1 MAPLSSHLPQW
12 EIGWPKF
19 KKVQYSTL
27 QKGRSQKPSLTTIPD
42 NPPSNKI
49 PKGPKTIYKI
59 KNRNFSILKLK

>member
-1 MAPLSSHLPQW
+1 MAQLSSQLPQW

-19 KKVQYSTL
+19 KKSVQYSTL
-27 QKGRSQKPSLTTIPD
+27 QKAHSQKPSLTTIPN

-59 KNRNFSILKLK
+59 KKIEIFQS